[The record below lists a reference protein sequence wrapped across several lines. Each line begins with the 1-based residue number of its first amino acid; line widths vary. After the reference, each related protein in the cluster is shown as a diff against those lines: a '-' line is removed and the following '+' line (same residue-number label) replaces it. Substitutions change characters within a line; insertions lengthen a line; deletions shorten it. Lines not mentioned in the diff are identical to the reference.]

1 MSYDALYAVYDRFTE
16 DVDYKSLAKYVAEQ
30 LRRNGVSE
38 GILLDLA
45 CGTGTLTFL
54 LSEMGYDVI
63 GADGSEE
70 MLSEAQSK
78 LWSREELPEN
88 PPQFIL
94 QDMRELD
101 LFGTIVACVSTQ
113 DSLNHITEPDELREV
128 FRRVSLFTEPGGVF
142 IFDMNTPEKF
152 KSLDGEAFTYEDE
165 DALCL
170 WRVAGDGN
178 GLYEYT
184 VDVFERE
191 KRLWRR
197 SSEVFFERAYEPEE
211 VAIMLREAGFSSVE
225 VFGERSFDKPKL
237 DEQRIFFIARK

>member
-1 MSYDALYAVYDRFTE
+1 MSYDALYAVYDRFTG
-16 DVDYKSLAKYVAEQ
+16 DVDYKALAKYVAEQ
-30 LRRNGVSE
+30 LRRNGVSD

-45 CGTGTLTFL
+45 CGTGSLTFEL
-54 LSEMGYDVI
+54 AAMGYDVI
-63 GADGSEE
+63 GADSSEE

-78 LWSREELPEN
+78 LWSQEELPEN

-101 LFGTIVACVSTQ
+101 LYGTIVACVSTQ
-113 DSLNHITEPDELREV
+113 DSLNHITDPDELKEV
-128 FRRVSLFTEPGGVF
+128 FGRVSLFTEPGGVF
-142 IFDMNTPEKF
+142 VFDMNTPEKF
-152 KSLDGEAFTYEDE
+152 RSIDGETFTYEDD

-191 KRLWRR
+191 KKLWRR
-197 SSEVFFERAYEPEE
+197 SGEVFFERSYEPEL
-211 VAIMLREAGFSSVE
+211 VCKMLEEAGFSSVE
-225 VFGERSFDKPKL
+225 VFGERSFDAPKS
-237 DEQRIFFIARK
+237 DEQRIFFVARK